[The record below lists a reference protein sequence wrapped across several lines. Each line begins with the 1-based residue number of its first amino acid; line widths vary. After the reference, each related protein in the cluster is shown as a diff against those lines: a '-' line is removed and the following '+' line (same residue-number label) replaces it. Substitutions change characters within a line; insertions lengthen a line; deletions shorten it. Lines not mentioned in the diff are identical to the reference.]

1 MGKHDTDL
9 VRLAAEHVFELFKG
23 ANPDVPL
30 VYHGFNRTRELVVS
44 CKDIAKGCKL
54 EDDELQ
60 TLLLAAWFHDAGY
73 AVGLD
78 GDERKGIELCRE
90 FLARQQASATLRD
103 RVIACLAGVNG
114 NGAAA
119 SRIATAGDDVLHDA
133 ILMSLASKSY
143 LQDAE
148 LLRLEIERRRGK
160 LYTDVEWTQE
170 CIAFFDHHP
179 FHTRYAQLEY
189 NDRRAAN
196 LVGLHKLLRKQVEE
210 AAEERAEQARVSKG
224 VGKTVESIFYYLTK
238 LQVGLVGLA
247 DRRTSTMIHVNAI
260 MISIVIG
267 LLLRHFDSE
276 RYLLV
281 PTVVLLTVNLV
292 AIFVSIYSMRS
303 ARSTLVKDEWR
314 IHDANLLLFTND
326 TPLSLPEYAQR
337 IKRLALD
344 VPGLQASMI
353 EHLYFVRKM
362 LVDRQRALRITYDV
376 FIYGLALSLLVFAV
390 AWMRR

>member
-1 MGKHDTDL
+1 
-9 VRLAAEHVFELFKG
+9 
-23 ANPDVPL
+23 
-30 VYHGFNRTRELVVS
+30 
-44 CKDIAKGCKL
+44 
-54 EDDELQ
+54 
-60 TLLLAAWFHDAGY
+60 
-73 AVGLD
+73 
-78 GDERKGIELCRE
+78 
-90 FLARQQASATLRD
+90 
-103 RVIACLAGVNG
+103 
-114 NGAAA
+114 
-119 SRIATAGDDVLHDA
+119 
-133 ILMSLASKSY
+133 
-143 LQDAE
+143 
-148 LLRLEIERRRGK
+148 
-160 LYTDVEWTQE
+160 
-170 CIAFFDHHP
+170 
-179 FHTRYAQLEY
+179 
-189 NDRRAAN
+189 
-196 LVGLHKLLRKQVEE
+196 
-210 AAEERAEQARVSKG
+210 
-224 VGKTVESIFYYLTK
+224 
-238 LQVGLVGLA
+238 
-247 DRRTSTMIHVNAI
+247 MIHVNAI

>member
-23 ANPDVPL
+23 ANPDV
-30 VYHGFNRTRELVVS
+30 
-44 CKDIAKGCKL
+44 
-54 EDDELQ
+54 
-60 TLLLAAWFHDAGY
+60 LL
-73 AVGLD
+73 
-78 GDERKGIELCRE
+78 
-90 FLARQQASATLRD
+90 
-103 RVIACLAGVNG
+103 
-114 NGAAA
+114 
-119 SRIATAGDDVLHDA
+119 DA
-133 ILMSLASKSY
+133 ILMSVASKSY

-303 ARSTLVKDEWR
+303 AR
-314 IHDANLLLFTND
+314 
-326 TPLSLPEYAQR
+326 
-337 IKRLALD
+337 
-344 VPGLQASMI
+344 
-353 EHLYFVRKM
+353 
-362 LVDRQRALRITYDV
+362 
-376 FIYGLALSLLVFAV
+376 
-390 AWMRR
+390 